1 LWLAHFHA
9 FLQKETIMTIAVLGA
24 GMVGRAIALDLA
36 KHFDVTSF
44 DLHTQHLQLLRQK
57 DPSIKTQQ
65 ADLQKHSHYTEMLAP
80 FDLVV
85 CAVPGFMGFAAL
97 RQVIRCSKNVVDISF
112 FPEDAHHLH
121 HLAVEHNVTAIVD
134 CGVAPGMS
142 NLILGRYNEEMQ
154 VTNFEAYVGGLP
166 KVKTNAFEYKAP
178 FSAVDV
184 IQEYIRPARLKEKG
198 VVVTKPALSECEL
211 MEFDKAGTLE
221 AFNTDGLRSL
231 LFSFPHIP
239 DMKEKT
245 LRYPGHVHL
254 ISAFK
259 EAGFFNEAPIIV
271 HGTEISPLDVSST
284 LLVKQ
289 WKMEENEKELTVM
302 KVIVEGLKD
311 NKAIRIEYDLY
322 DEFDEATQ
330 TSSMART
337 TGYTCTA
344 AVHLLHKNMFTQK
357 GVFPPE
363 YIGKDKTCF
372 DFILQYLNERGVHWV
387 KQ

>member
-1 LWLAHFHA
+1 
-9 FLQKETIMTIAVLGA
+9 MNIAVLGA

-36 KHFDVTSF
+36 KHFNVTSF
-44 DLHTQHLQLLRQK
+44 DIHEQHLQLLRQK
-57 DPSIKTQQ
+57 NSAIKIVQ
-65 ADLQKHSHYTEMLAP
+65 ADLQKHSQYNSLLNS

-85 CAVPGFMGFAAL
+85 SAVPGFMGFHVL
-97 RQVIRCSKNVVDISF
+97 REIIRCGKNVVDISF

-211 MEFDKAGTLE
+211 MKLDKAGTLE

-254 ISAFK
+254 IKAFK
-259 EAGFFNEAPIIV
+259 EAGFFNEHPVTVNGI
-271 HGTEISPLDVSST
+271 EISPLHFSST

-289 WKMEENEKELTVM
+289 WKLEENEKELTVM

-311 NKAIRIEYDLY
+311 QQQVRVEYNLY
-322 DEFDEATQ
+322 DEFDETTQ

-344 AVHLLHKNMFTQK
+344 AVHLIHKKMFTQQ

-363 YIGKDKTCF
+363 FLGKDKTCF
-372 DFILQYLNERGVHWV
+372 DFVLHHLKERGVNWI
-387 KQ
+387 KQS